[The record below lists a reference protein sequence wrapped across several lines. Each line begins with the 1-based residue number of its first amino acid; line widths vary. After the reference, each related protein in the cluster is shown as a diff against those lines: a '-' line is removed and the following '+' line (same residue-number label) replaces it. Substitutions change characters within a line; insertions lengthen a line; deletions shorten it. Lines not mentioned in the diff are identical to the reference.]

1 MSNPTKPTTNLTREE
16 LRQAI
21 RKDFHKLLVK
31 EFTADWKIQ
40 RLLHDL
46 ELDVMYFDNT
56 MQLFDTYTQAKEREA
71 HKDGYMQ
78 GVADFSG
85 YYMDASIPAQRN
97 LIMPHI
103 AIELTENY
111 KPAIYRADKENI

>member
-1 MSNPTKPTTNLTREE
+1 MPNPTKPTTNLAREE

-21 RKDFHKLLVK
+21 RKDFHELLVK

-46 ELDVMYFDNT
+46 ELNVMDFGNT

-71 HKDGYMQ
+71 RIASVQ
-78 GVADFSG
+78 L
-85 YYMDASIPAQRN
+85 YMDTCENNSADPSWESIHEFQDGQIKA
-97 LIMPHI
+97 L
-103 AIELTENY
+103 
-111 KPAIYRADKENI
+111 ADLEAEKETL